1 MTEET
6 ADRYALTAAVMVIAV
21 LTGSGFWLSYAH
33 LAEVAARHGLDSSPI
48 RQWAWPATLD
58 AFIVAG
64 ELLMFRA
71 GLRRVT
77 DWWAIGVTATGSIGS
92 IALNVL
98 GVSGATSGPVPHLD
112 YVVAAVPPTA
122 SMLAFGVL
130 MRQIHQR
137 VARPLPNEEQV
148 QATEERVLPQASG
161 PGPNPDHE
169 PGPEA
174 EPGPDPEPG
183 PTPDHHPNPDHEP
196 GPETEPGPDPEPGPT
211 PKPVRRRTRN
221 GPARPGTVRARVQA
235 SRQSRSGPKRLSHE
249 QVVELV
255 LPYVPDVLKEEGNAQ
270 ITRAQLR
277 KIMRSHEIP
286 LSNEHLTPVLALV
299 RAAATPVTS
308 SKGAAR

>member
-1 MTEET
+1 
-6 ADRYALTAAVMVIAV
+6 MVIAV

-71 GLRRVT
+71 GLRRRT

-98 GVSGATSGPVPHLD
+98 GVSGATPGPVPHLD

-137 VARPLPNEEQV
+137 VARPLPHEEKV
-148 QATEERVLPQASG
+148 RISEDRPPGWASG
-161 PGPNPDHE
+161 TGPISNPDPEPGPETEPGPTPEPGPAPDHRPNPDPE

-174 EPGPDPEPG
+174 EPGPTPEPG
-183 PTPDHHPNPDHEP
+183 PAPDHRPNPDPEP
-196 GPETEPGPDPEPGPT
+196 GPETEPGPTPEPGPA
-211 PKPVRRRTRN
+211 PDH
-221 GPARPGTVRARVQA
+221 RPN
-235 SRQSRSGPKRLSHE
+235 
-249 QVVELV
+249 
-255 LPYVPDVLKEEGNAQ
+255 PDPE
-270 ITRAQLR
+270 
-277 KIMRSHEIP
+277 
-286 LSNEHLTPVLALV
+286 
-299 RAAATPVTS
+299 
-308 SKGAAR
+308 

>member
-1 MTEET
+1 M
-6 ADRYALTAAVMVIAV
+6 TAAVMVIAV

-77 DWWAIGVTATGSIGS
+77 DWWAIGVTATGSVGS

-98 GVSGATSGPVPHLD
+98 GVSGATPGPVPHLD
-112 YVVAAVPPTA
+112 YIVAAVPPTA

-137 VARPLPNEEQV
+137 VARPLPHEEKV
-148 QATEERVLPQASG
+148 RISEDRLPPRASG
-161 PGPNPDHE
+161 TGPNPD
-169 PGPEA
+169 P
-174 EPGPDPEPG
+174 
-183 PTPDHHPNPDHEP
+183 EP
-196 GPETEPGPDPEPGPT
+196 GPETEPGPTPEPGPAPDHRPNPDPEPGPETEPGPT
-211 PKPVRRRTRN
+211 PEPGPAPRPVRRRTRN
-221 GPARPGTVRARVQA
+221 GPARPGTVHARVQA
-235 SRQSRSGPKRLSHE
+235 SRQSRTGPKRLSHE

-255 LPYVPDVLKEEGNAQ
+255 LPHVPDVLREDGNAQ

-299 RAAATPVTS
+299 RAASPASTS

>member
-1 MTEET
+1 
-6 ADRYALTAAVMVIAV
+6 MVIAV

-33 LAEVAARHGLDSSPI
+33 LAEVAARHGLDNSPI
-48 RQWAWPATLD
+48 RAWAWPATLD

-71 GLRRVT
+71 GLRRRT

-98 GVSGATSGPVPHLD
+98 GVSGATPEPVPHLD

-137 VARPLPNEEQV
+137 VARPLPHEEKV
-148 QATEERVLPQASG
+148 RISEDRP
-161 PGPNPDHE
+161 PGPNPD
-169 PGPEA
+169 P
-174 EPGPDPEPG
+174 
-183 PTPDHHPNPDHEP
+183 EP
-196 GPETEPGPDPEPGPT
+196 GPETEPGPTPEPGPAPDHRPNPDPGPGPEAEPGPT
-211 PKPVRRRTRN
+211 PRPVRRRTRN
-221 GPARPGTVRARVQA
+221 GPARPGTVHARVQA
-235 SRQSRSGPKRLSHE
+235 SRQSRTGPKRLSHQ

-255 LPYVPDVLKEEGNAQ
+255 LPHVPDVLREDGNAQ

-299 RAAATPVTS
+299 RAATPASTS